1 MKNRLKEEDKISKS
15 FMKFFESLIIIFF
28 IIFFVVPKEKVIAD
42 NIDDLIINLRNSDRQ
57 TRLLAVEELGRIR
70 DERAVDALLNFVV
83 IKDEDWRIKIRA
95 IGLLGEIADPR
106 VSEVLVNIFND
117 PFLNKECPAIK
128 WNTAIALG
136 KNFNKG
142 SRAVDSLIDALNHN
156 NLLIREAAIQ
166 SLGIIG
172 DSRAVPFLIP
182 ALNDKSF
189 AIKFS
194 AIKALGNIGDPQAIP
209 FLKRIADN
217 DNDPYIKGKALS
229 TLKNFSYEGR

>member
-1 MKNRLKEEDKISKS
+1 MQILNSYRKL
-15 FMKFFESLIIIFF
+15 FESLIILLF
-28 IIFFVVPKEKVIAD
+28 IIFLIGAGEKAVAG
-42 NIDDLIINLRNSDRQ
+42 NKGIDELIGNLQSSNRQ
-57 TRLLAVEELGRIR
+57 SRLLAVEELGRIKN
-70 DERAVDALLNFVV
+70 DKAIDALLNFVV
-83 IKDEDWRIKIRA
+83 LKAEDWRIKIRA
-95 IGLLGEIADPR
+95 IGLLGELADPR
-106 VSEVLVNIFND
+106 VSEVLVKIFND
-117 PFLNKECPAIK
+117 PFLNEECPAIK

-142 SRAVDSLIDALNHN
+142 SRAVDSLIGALNHN

-194 AIKALGNIGDPQAIP
+194 AIKALRNIGDPQAIP

-217 DNDPYIKGKALS
+217 DDDPYIKGEALS
-229 TLKNFSYEGR
+229 TLKNFSYDGR

>member
-1 MKNRLKEEDKISKS
+1 MQILNSYRKL
-15 FMKFFESLIIIFF
+15 FESLIILLF
-28 IIFFVVPKEKVIAD
+28 IIFLIGAGEKAVAG
-42 NIDDLIINLRNSDRQ
+42 NIDELIGNLQSSDRQ
-57 TRLLAVEELGRIR
+57 SRLLAVEELGRIKN
-70 DERAVDALLNFVV
+70 DKAIDALLNFVV
-83 IKDEDWRIKIRA
+83 LKAEDWRIKIRA

-106 VSEVLVNIFND
+106 VSEVLVKIFND
-117 PFLNKECPAIK
+117 PLLNEECPAIK

-142 SRAVDSLIDALNHN
+142 SRAVDSLLGALNHN

-194 AIKALGNIGDPQAIP
+194 AIKALRNIGDPQAIP

-217 DNDPYIKGKALS
+217 DNDPYIKGEALS
-229 TLKNFSYEGR
+229 TLKNFSHEGR

>member
-1 MKNRLKEEDKISKS
+1 MPILNSYRKL
-15 FMKFFESLIIIFF
+15 FESLIILLF
-28 IIFFVVPKEKVIAD
+28 IIFLIGAGEKAAAG
-42 NIDDLIINLRNSDRQ
+42 NIDELIGNLQSSDRQ
-57 TRLLAVEELGRIR
+57 SRLLAVEELGRIR
-70 DERAVDALLNFVV
+70 NDKAIDALLNFVV
-83 IKDEDWRIKIRA
+83 LKDEDWRIKIRA
-95 IGLLGEIADPR
+95 IGFLGEIADPR
-106 VSEVLVNIFND
+106 VSEVLVKIFND
-117 PFLNKECPAIK
+117 PFLNEECPAIK

-142 SRAVDSLIDALNHN
+142 SRAVDSLIGALNHN

-194 AIKALGNIGDPQAIP
+194 AIKALRNIGDPQAIP

-217 DNDPYIKGKALS
+217 DNDPYIKGEALS

>member
-1 MKNRLKEEDKISKS
+1 LNSYRKL
-15 FMKFFESLIIIFF
+15 FESLIILLF
-28 IIFFVVPKEKVIAD
+28 IIFLIGAGEKAAAG
-42 NIDDLIINLRNSDRQ
+42 NIDELIGNLQSSNRQ
-57 TRLLAVEELGRIR
+57 SRLLAVEELGRLRNDKAI
-70 DERAVDALLNFVV
+70 DALLNFVV
-83 IKDEDWRIKIRA
+83 VKDEDWRIKIRA
-95 IGLLGEIADPR
+95 ISLLGEIAEPR
-106 VSEVLVNIFND
+106 VSEALVKIFND
-117 PFLNKECPAIK
+117 PFLNEECPAIK
-128 WNTAIALG
+128 WHTAIALG

-142 SRAVDSLIDALNHN
+142 SRAADSLIGALNHN

-194 AIKALGNIGDPQAIP
+194 AIKALRNIGDPQAIP

-217 DNDPYIKGKALS
+217 DNDPYIKGEALS
-229 TLKNFSYEGR
+229 TLKKFSYEGR